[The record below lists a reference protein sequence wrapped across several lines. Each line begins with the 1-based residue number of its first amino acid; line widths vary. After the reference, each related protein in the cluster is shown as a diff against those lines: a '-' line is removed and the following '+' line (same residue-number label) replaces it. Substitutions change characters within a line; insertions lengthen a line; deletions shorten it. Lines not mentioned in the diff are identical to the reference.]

1 MEAGRVC
8 RRLELGLS
16 GPRAARENRLP
27 GWRLEQESCSGPPLL

>member
-8 RRLELGLS
+8 RRLELGL
-16 GPRAARENRLP
+16 RAARENRLP